1 MISEISAFKELG
13 GLVVVILGVMY
24 LSYLC
29 FNILMQKVIEPL
41 TKRHIDF
48 LDKVEKAL
56 DSFSSTLEHIKEDYE
71 SVKAEVSKIDLK
83 LNNLL
88 NDLNKK

>member
-1 MISEISAFKELG
+1 MLTELANLKELG
-13 GLVVVILGVMY
+13 GLVVVILAVMY

-29 FNILMQKVIEPL
+29 FNILMAKVIEPL
-41 TKRHIDF
+41 TKRHIEF

-56 DSFSSTLEHIKEDYE
+56 DSFSDTLTHMKTEHEDIK
-71 SVKAEVSKIDLK
+71 SEVSKIDLK

-88 NDLNKK
+88 SELNKK